1 MRDQPFAVSSLTQ
14 RLAGLKSNGGPDTE
28 DDRLQD
34 SLWIF
39 DGTDL
44 KVWTDMDGVSR
55 AIGGKYTKDLPELVS
70 IPVDFY
76 PLSTLL
82 GKATV
87 LGVETDL
94 VQRRDINF
102 SFFRFSIRVCLI
114 HACHLTGIFR
124 EANISRPICSS
135 PKSSGST

>member
-1 MRDQPFAVSSLTQ
+1 
-14 RLAGLKSNGGPDTE
+14 
-28 DDRLQD
+28 
-34 SLWIF
+34 
-39 DGTDL
+39 
-44 KVWTDMDGVSR
+44 MDGVSR

-114 HACHLTGIFR
+114 HACHLTDIFAR
-124 EANISRPICSS
+124 LTS
-135 PKSSGST
+135 PDPSVPPRNPPVLPDP